1 MVPELGFNGRGGL
14 HIFII
19 LGVTI
24 LVTLKGEGNVCKQ
37 NKIANYIY
45 PRVTRQN
52 RIK

>member
-14 HIFII
+14 HIFI

-37 NKIANYIY
+37 SEIANYIY
-45 PRVTRQN
+45 LRVTRQN